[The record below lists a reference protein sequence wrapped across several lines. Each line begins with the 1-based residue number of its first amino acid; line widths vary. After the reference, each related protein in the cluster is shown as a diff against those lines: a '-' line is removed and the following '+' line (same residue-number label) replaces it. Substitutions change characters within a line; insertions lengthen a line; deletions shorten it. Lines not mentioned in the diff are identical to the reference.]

1 MDSIKKIRA
10 ELSKIES
17 ELKNTKKSSKSI
29 ISKIQKSKT
38 KKDLDKFNKDE
49 LIAFAKSNKI
59 STKNI
64 GDSKKEIVKVVWE
77 FIDYESES
85 ESEYESESDSDSD

>member
-59 STKNI
+59 STKKI